1 MKTAASIIIVVAA
14 IIFAFFLGRSS
25 YTPEP
30 PKVVEKW
37 LTKYDTVEYRDTV
50 KIPVPQVIVRDTTI
64 YLPGEI
70 DTAALL
76 ADYLARKEYPLDFS
90 NDSIGEFRVDITV
103 QRNTLTEA
111 VSHVKPLIRVHEV
124 ERMIIDKQIPFIQGY
139 AQIGTSVDFGTQ
151 KFSAGADFRQRFL
164 VGASA
169 IRVNDQWGYT
179 LDFGIKF

>member
-14 IIFAFFLGRSS
+14 LIFAFFLGRSS

-70 DTAALL
+70 DTAAAHLSEV
-76 ADYLARKEYPLDFS
+76 AQGDD
-90 NDSIGEFRVDITV
+90 VDAIEQAIKNV
-103 QRNTLTEA
+103 
-111 VSHVKPLIRVHEV
+111 
-124 ERMIIDKQIPFIQGY
+124 DKQTQEFAARRMDKSVRSALKGH
-139 AQIGTSVDFGTQ
+139 SVDE
-151 KFSAGADFRQRFL
+151 
-164 VGASA
+164 V
-169 IRVNDQWGYT
+169 
-179 LDFGIKF
+179 

>member
-14 IIFAFFLGRSS
+14 LIFAFFLGRSS

-30 PKVVEKW
+30 PKVVERW
-37 LTKYDTVEYRDTV
+37 RTKHDTVEYRDTV

-76 ADYLARKEYPLDFS
+76 AGYLARKEYPLDFS
-90 NDSIGEFRVDITV
+90 NDSIGEFRVDITI
-103 QRNTLTEA
+103 QRNALTEV

-124 ERMIIDKQIPFIQGY
+124 ERTIIDKQIPFIQGY

-169 IRVNDQWGYT
+169 IRVDDQWGYT

>member
-14 IIFAFFLGRSS
+14 LIFAFFLGRSS

-103 QRNTLTEA
+103 QRNTLIYSF
-111 VSHVKPLIRVHEV
+111 VILLRNIIHPLS
-124 ERMIIDKQIPFIQGY
+124 D
-139 AQIGTSVDFGTQ
+139 TSRCALNYVLT
-151 KFSAGADFRQRFL
+151 
-164 VGASA
+164 
-169 IRVNDQWGYT
+169 
-179 LDFGIKF
+179 

>member
-14 IIFAFFLGRSS
+14 LIFAFFLGRSS

-30 PKVVEKW
+30 PKVIEKW

-76 ADYLARKEYPLDFS
+76 ADYLARKEYPSTFPTTVSASSGSISPSSATPLQRLYRTS
-90 NDSIGEFRVDITV
+90 NRSSVFMRLNARLST
-103 QRNTLTEA
+103 
-111 VSHVKPLIRVHEV
+111 SKFPLYKV
-124 ERMIIDKQIPFIQGY
+124 MPK
-139 AQIGTSVDFGTQ
+139 
-151 KFSAGADFRQRFL
+151 
-164 VGASA
+164 
-169 IRVNDQWGYT
+169 
-179 LDFGIKF
+179 

>member
-14 IIFAFFLGRSS
+14 LIFAFFLGRSS

-50 KIPVPQVIVRDTTI
+50 KIPVPQIIVRDTTI

-76 ADYLARKEYPLDFS
+76 ADYLARKEYRLDFLT
-90 NDSIGEFRVDITV
+90 TV
-103 QRNTLTEA
+103 SASSALTPLSSATPLQRLC
-111 VSHVKPLIRVHEV
+111 H
-124 ERMIIDKQIPFIQGY
+124 
-139 AQIGTSVDFGTQ
+139 TSSRLFA
-151 KFSAGADFRQRFL
+151 FMR
-164 VGASA
+164 
-169 IRVNDQWGYT
+169 
-179 LDFGIKF
+179 